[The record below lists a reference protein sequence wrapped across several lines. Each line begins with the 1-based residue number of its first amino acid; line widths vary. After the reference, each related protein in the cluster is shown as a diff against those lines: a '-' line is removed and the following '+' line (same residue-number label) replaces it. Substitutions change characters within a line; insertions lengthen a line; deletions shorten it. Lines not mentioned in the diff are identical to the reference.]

1 MWFLIVIL
9 LLLLLLF
16 SPVIRVWRAV
26 RKFQKDYDNAMNQAS
41 QQNQGGT
48 QKNDEQND
56 LKERYRRYSDE
67 TGEYV
72 SFEEMEG
79 RPEDTTPSSEQQA
92 STGNSSKYQE
102 EIVSDAE
109 FEDI

>member
-1 MWFLIVIL
+1 MWIFLIIIL
-9 LLLLLLF
+9 LLFLFF
-16 SPVIRVWRAV
+16 SPVFKVWRAV
-26 RKFQKDYDNAMNQAS
+26 RKFQNEYNRTVNQTRQNQA
-41 QQNQGGT
+41 
-48 QKNDEQND
+48 DEQKANEKND

-79 RPEDTTPSSEQQA
+79 RPEESSEQQS
-92 STGNSSKYQE
+92 STGTNSKYQE

-109 FEDI
+109 FEEI

>member
-26 RKFQKDYDNAMNQAS
+26 RKFQKDYDNAMNQTS

-48 QKNDEQND
+48 KKNDEQND

-92 STGNSSKYQE
+92 STSNSSKYQE

>member
-1 MWFLIVIL
+1 MGSNYHINLIV
-9 LLLLLLF
+9 F
-16 SPVIRVWRAV
+16 RAV
-26 RKFQKDYDNAMNQAS
+26 RKFQDEYNRTMDQAR
-41 QQNQGGT
+41 QNQEAA
-48 QKNDEQND
+48 QKNDEQKD

-79 RPEDTTPSSEQQA
+79 RPNDNETTEPQSSS
-92 STGNSSKYQE
+92 STSSKYQDE
-102 EIVSDAE
+102 VVSDAE